1 MLICVKNLF
10 KKLKESKSTKPIT
23 SKINKVNLLLIRDTL
38 TEQST
43 MGKLFLN
50 GEEFCDTLELPW
62 KENKRSISCIP
73 AGEYDARLRL
83 PRESATR
90 EYIHLLIKD
99 VPNRDYILVHIGNTT
114 KDTKGCILVG
124 QSRKQ
129 HSVGNSTLAMELL
142 IKEIIHLGGENIKL
156 IIKNK

>member
-90 EYIHLLIKD
+90 EYVHLLIKD

>member
-1 MLICVKNLF
+1 MLKRLRGV
-10 KKLKESKSTKPIT
+10 KSTKPII
-23 SKINKVNLLLIRDTL
+23 SENNNINLLLIRDTINDV
-38 TEQST
+38 ST

-62 KENKRSISCIP
+62 KQNQRNISCIP

-99 VPNRDYILVHIGNTT
+99 VPNRSYILVHIGNTT
-114 KDTKGCILVG
+114 SDTQGCSLVG

-129 HSVGNSTLAMELL
+129 HFVGNSTLAMDLL
-142 IKEIIHLGGENIKL
+142 IKEILNLGGENIKL